1 MQSIVSSI
9 AIAALVFAAI
19 RPVDAQLVARKDLSL
34 AVAKV
39 IADTA
44 VSTCSK
50 LGYNISVHV
59 VDRGGHTIVSYRGDG
74 SGVHTIEN
82 SQRKAF
88 TAMTFA
94 RPSAEFGER
103 LAKGDTGA
111 ELQLMLSGMSGQ
123 QGGLPIRVGKDV
135 IGGVGASG
143 AGMGAD
149 TTCVQ
154 AGLDAVADQLK

>member
-1 MQSIVSSI
+1 M
-9 AIAALVFAAI
+9 
-19 RPVDAQLVARKDLSL
+19 
-34 AVAKV
+34 AKV

-44 VSTCSK
+44 MQTCAK

-59 VDRGGHTIVSYRGDG
+59 VDRGGHTIVAYRGDG
-74 SGVHTIEN
+74 SGVHTLEN

-94 RPSAEFGER
+94 RPSAEFGDR

-123 QGGLPIRVGKDV
+123 QGGLPIRVGDQV

-149 TTCVQ
+149 VKCVQ
-154 AGLDAVADQLK
+154 AGLDAVASQLR

>member
-1 MQSIVSSI
+1 MQRIVSGI
-9 AIAALVFAAI
+9 AIAAVCFAAAKTAE
-19 RPVDAQLVARKDLSL
+19 AQLIARKDLS
-34 AVAKV
+34 VATAKI

-44 VSTCSK
+44 MVTCAK

-59 VDRGGHTIVSYRGDG
+59 VDRGGHAIVAYRGDG
-74 SGVHTIEN
+74 SGVHTLEN
-82 SQRKAF
+82 SFRKAF

-94 RPSAEFGER
+94 RPSAEFGDR

-111 ELQLMLSGMSGQ
+111 ELQLMLSNMSGQ

-149 TTCVQ
+149 LTCVQ